1 MPDKRLRA
9 LANECRERAEE
20 ILARAETFHNAGAK
34 QRMLELAAQYEK
46 LAERLEQAA
55 GKPLG
60 ALAGS
65 GAAGLPCLC
74 YRWRAWA

>member
-55 GKPLG
+55 
-60 ALAGS
+60 AD
-65 GAAGLPCLC
+65 
-74 YRWRAWA
+74 